1 MKGLNWN
8 GGAIGNAVWS
18 GAPLIDVLKFCGL
31 TDLSKIRHI
40 QVIFKFFQSLLV
52 KIEFLINAIV

>member
-40 QVIFKFFQSLLV
+40 QVIFSFSSVSFIKFKF
-52 KIEFLINAIV
+52 IINAIV